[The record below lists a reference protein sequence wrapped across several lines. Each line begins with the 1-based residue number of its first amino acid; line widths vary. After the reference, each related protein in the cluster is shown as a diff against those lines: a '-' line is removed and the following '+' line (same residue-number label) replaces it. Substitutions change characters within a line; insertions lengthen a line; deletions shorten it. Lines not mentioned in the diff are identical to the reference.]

1 MPETT
6 NLNKSVSVVVD
17 YLPKVNYALLHN
29 GVKCLNYCEIENLS
43 GEDLRHVTVRLTG
56 ELVKPAET
64 FVEMLPKGQTVHVS
78 GLELEPDID
87 GLLQLTE
94 AVSTSFKIVIEE
106 LGVRREERGE
116 RREERTPNTQHPN
129 DQTTNTQQPAP
140 STEANTPL
148 YEKSFSLQLLT
159 FDEWPGVNVIPAVL
173 SAFVTPNDAAIS
185 PLLVK
190 AAGYLEKMTGSS
202 ALDEYQ
208 TRDPNRARAM
218 VAAVYKAVQ
227 SEGIVYS
234 APPASF
240 QSDGQRIRL
249 PEKVVSE
256 KLATCIDSTLLMA
269 SCLESMGIHP
279 LLVMMKGHILLG
291 AWLVDR
297 ICANALSD
305 DSAFLLKGSAD
316 GINEIVLVET
326 MGVTNNM
333 TFEQA
338 ENQAESTLRKEE
350 DNFSFFIDV
359 ARSRMEGV
367 RPLPLRVQSDGRW
380 QVRNEGLKHRVADE
394 RIAEKDRYD
403 VKIDQ
408 GVKLTKQQLWE
419 RKLLDI
425 SLRNNLT
432 NLRIGKRV
440 LPFISFAIEKIEDQL
455 QAHEDYTI
463 LPKPDSVKVEPNEF
477 GIIDSTTYKSQYENL
492 VLEGLKHNQIYSY
505 YTEGELKMA
514 LKFLY
519 RTSRTVL
526 EENGANSLFL
536 TLGLL
541 KWYETEK
548 SVRPRYAPLLL
559 LPVDIIRK
567 SGENYVVR
575 TRDEDVIMNVTM
587 LEMLKQ
593 QFKINLSSL
602 DPLPTDESGVDVKKI
617 LAVVRTHIMQQARW
631 DVIEEAMLGI
641 FSFNKFVMWNDI
653 HNNADKLR
661 DNKIVA
667 SLLDQRVAWKE
678 EGEGADARSIDRNNQ
693 PSTFAVPMDVDSSQ
707 LEAVV
712 ESGEGKSFIL
722 HGPPGTGK
730 SQTITNMIAN
740 ALYHG
745 KRVLFVAEKM
755 AALSVVQKRLTKI
768 GLEPFCLE
776 MHSNK
781 ATKTHFLHQLNMALE
796 VAHIK
801 SSEQYAETSK
811 QLFEQRKQ
819 LISYME
825 ALHRKHSSGLSLYDC
840 ITNYLSFEGGE
851 IKLPLAQLETITGQA
866 LQQAGE
872 EIAQLDTVFEV
883 TGHPSK
889 HPLKGLDIYDASLS
903 SMEKIE
909 NTLRQMVSV
918 AGKAARWPAFFD
930 RAEWPAKTAL
940 LKQVDELENGLAA
953 DYDKGVL
960 GEDVSALKTQWTEVL
975 DKWFLPRFFAKRKFL
990 KALKVYKK
998 KVKADDIE
1006 PLLSTLENRK
1016 GLLEQCKELLD
1027 PLGADRE
1034 LAVAT
1039 AKQLTDIIGSLQPL
1053 CHFDESQMTQV
1064 NAQLPTWLAHLDD
1077 ARNWTQ
1083 WSVRKQKLEQQK
1095 LQPVV
1100 DFIENQG
1107 KTGGEASDAL
1117 QKGVY
1122 HQLALKN
1129 IDADKTLQMFNG
1141 LIFEDIIEKYRQLAA
1156 QFQELTKKELYCRLA
1171 AAIPNMTI
1179 EAANTSEVGILK
1191 RNIKNGGRA
1200 TSIRQII
1207 DQIPTLLPKLCPCM
1221 LMSPISVAQYIDL
1234 NNDKFDLVIFDEASQ
1249 MPTSESIG
1257 AIARGKALVVVG
1269 DPMQMPPTSFFKTS
1283 ATDEEDADIEDMES
1297 ILDDC
1302 ITLSIPSRYLSWHY
1316 RSKHE
1321 SLIAFSNAQYYDSR
1335 LTTFPSVD
1343 DRLSKVQLIHVD
1355 GVYDKSRSRC
1365 NRAEAEAIVAE
1376 VVRRLSDPE
1385 LSERSIGIV
1394 SFSMVQ
1400 QNLIEDILVDT
1411 LAKQPKLEEKAF
1423 HSAEPIFIKNLENV
1437 QGDERDVILFSV
1449 GYGPDKNGNVSMNFG
1464 PLNNSGGERRL
1475 NVAVSRARYEMMIF
1489 STLRPE
1495 QIDLNRSKARGVEGL
1510 KRFLEFAQ
1518 SGRLPLN
1525 TGAAATNA
1533 VIQEKERST
1542 VATQLAEVLEQHG
1555 FKTDIN
1561 VGRSKFKVDLAVVDP
1576 TDEGRY
1582 ILGILCDGPNYF
1594 DTKTARDREITQPS
1608 VLNMLNWNIMRLW
1621 SVDWFEN
1628 RQKVI
1633 DRILEKLNQLKRAK
1647 PEDKNPQPFQTQP
1660 VKLFNIADEPV
1671 ENPAEGITEEYKFT
1685 TLNVPAHTGDM
1696 NYLLSHEAQLK
1707 KHIERI
1713 IATEQPITLS
1723 LLTKHISSIWEVPK
1737 VAKLK
1742 DKVAELA
1749 TSVAFFDSNQSGDNP
1764 CYWKDRQSGDNYKC
1778 FRTDSGRD
1786 ADDIPVIEL
1795 MNAIT
1800 YAVEQQIAVPVDDL
1814 KRQVAQLMGF
1824 TRRTTKT
1831 DAAVDAAAR
1840 KLISKGVI
1848 EIKDGQMVM
1857 K

>member
-1 MPETT
+1 MAET
-6 NLNKSVSVVVD
+6 NGAGKVSPAGNEKLKVVAD
-17 YLPKVNYALLHN
+17 YLPRVNYALLHN
-29 GVKCLNYCEIENLS
+29 GVRVMNYCDIENVC
-43 GEDLRHVTVRLTG
+43 GEDLRGVVVSVEGPMLKGSETAV
-56 ELVKPAET
+56 ELIPRD
-64 FVEMLPKGQTVHVS
+64 QTVHV
-78 GLELEPDID
+78 GNLQLVPDID
-87 GLLQLTE
+87 SLLQLTE
-94 AVSTSFKIVIEE
+94 AVSTTFTLKVACGQEVLFESSYPI
-106 LGVRREERGE
+106 
-116 RREERTPNTQHPN
+116 
-129 DQTTNTQQPAP
+129 A
-140 STEANTPL
+140 
-148 YEKSFSLQLLT
+148 LLA
-159 FDEWPGVNVIPAVL
+159 FDEWPGTGILPTVL
-173 SAFVTPNDAAIS
+173 SAFVTPNDTAV
-185 PLLVK
+185 PGLLTE
-190 AAGYLEKMTGSS
+190 AAGWLEKMTGSS

-208 TRDPNRARAM
+208 TRDSNRVRAM

-227 SEGIVYS
+227 SRGIVYS

-240 QSDGQRIRL
+240 QSEGQRVRL
-249 PEKVVSE
+249 PEKVVAD
-256 KLATCIDSTLLMA
+256 KLATCMDTTLLMA
-269 SCLESMGIHP
+269 SCMEAMGVHP
-279 LLVMMKGHILLG
+279 LLVMMKGHIMVG

-297 ICANALSD
+297 ISANALSD
-305 DSAFLLKGSAD
+305 DSALLLKGSAD

-326 MGVTNNM
+326 TFVTQNA

-338 ENQAESTLRKEE
+338 ANQAESTLRKGE
-350 DNFSFFIDV
+350 DDFLFFIDV
-359 ARSRMEGV
+359 ARSRMDGI
-367 RPLPLRVQSDGRW
+367 RPLPQRIQADGHW
-380 QVRNEGLKHRVADE
+380 QVKNDGVEHRVADE
-394 RIAEKDRYD
+394 KLAEKEHIE
-403 VKIDQ
+403 VNMDQ
-408 GVKLTKQQLWE
+408 GTKLTKQQLWE

-440 LPFISFAIEKIEDQL
+440 LPFISFAIEKLEDQI
-455 QAHEDYTI
+455 QAHEDYSI
-463 LPKPDSVKVEPNEF
+463 LPKPDAVKVEPNEW
-477 GIIDSTTYKSQYENL
+477 GIYDSSNYKNQYENL
-492 VLEGLKHNQIYSY
+492 VVEGTKHNQLYSY
-505 YTEGELKMA
+505 YTEAELKQA

-536 TLGLL
+536 TLGVL
-541 KWYETEK
+541 KWYETPK
-548 SVRPRYAPLLL
+548 SVRPRYAPILLM
-559 LPVDIIRK
+559 PVDIIRK
-567 SGENYVVR
+567 SGENYIVR
-575 TRDEDVIMNVTM
+575 SRDEDIIMNVTM

-602 DPLPTDESGVDVKKI
+602 DPLPTDDSGVDVKKI
-617 LAVVRTHIMQQARW
+617 LTIVRTHIMEQARW

-653 HNNADKLR
+653 HNNASRLR

-678 EGEGADARSIDRNNQ
+678 DGEGVDARTVDRTNE
-693 PSTFAVPMDVDSSQ
+693 PASFAAPLDVDSSQ

-781 ATKTHFLHQLNMALE
+781 ATKTHFLHQLDMALN
-796 VAHIK
+796 VAHFK
-801 SSEQYAETSK
+801 SSEQYAETSR

-819 LISYME
+819 LIGYME

-840 ITNYLSFEGGE
+840 ITHYLAIEGDE
-851 IKLPLAQLETITGQA
+851 LRLPLEQLSRVNGQT
-866 LQQAGE
+866 LEQQGE
-872 EIAQLDTVFEV
+872 EIASLDTVFQV
-883 TGHPSK
+883 TGQPSQ
-889 HPLKGLDIYDASLS
+889 HPLKGLDIRDASLAA
-903 SMEKIE
+903 MEKADKQ
-909 NTLRQMVSV
+909 LRQMVSV
-918 AGKAARWPAFFD
+918 VGKAARWPSFFD
-930 RAEWPAKTAL
+930 RKEWLEKAAV
-940 LKQVDELENGLAA
+940 LKQVEAVEKEVTGQ
-953 DYDKGVL
+953 YDKSVL
-960 GEDVSALKTQWTEVL
+960 GEDVVALKTRWAEVQ
-975 DKWFLPRFFAKRKFL
+975 DKWFLPRFFAKRGL
-990 KALKVYKK
+990 MKALRVFRKDMS
-998 KVKADDIE
+998 ADEID
-1006 PLLSTLENRK
+1006 PLIGRLEQRN
-1016 GLLEQCKELLD
+1016 GLLDQCKALLD

-1034 LAVAT
+1034 EAAQT
-1039 AKQLTDIIGSLQPL
+1039 AKTLSDMIEGLKPV
-1053 CHFDESQMTQV
+1053 CRFDTSNMTRV
-1064 NAQLPTWLAHLDD
+1064 NEQLPTWIAHLDE
-1077 ARNWTQ
+1077 ARQWSQ
-1083 WSVRKQKLEQQK
+1083 WSVRKLKLEEQQ

-1100 DFIENQG
+1100 DAIENQG
-1107 KTGGEASDAL
+1107 KTGSEASDAL
-1117 QKGVY
+1117 RKGVY

-1129 IDADKTLQMFNG
+1129 IDADPTLQMFNG
-1141 LIFEDIIEKYRQLAA
+1141 LIFEDMIDKYRQLAA
-1156 QFQELTKKELYCRLA
+1156 QFQELTKQELYCRLA
-1171 AAIPNMTI
+1171 SAIPNMTI

-1191 RNIKNGGRA
+1191 RNIKNNGRA

-1343 DRLSKVQLIHVD
+1343 DRVSKVQLVHVD
-1355 GVYDKSRSRC
+1355 GVYDKSHSRC
-1365 NRAEAEAIVAE
+1365 NRAEAEAIVGE
-1376 VVRRLSDPE
+1376 IVRRLSDDK
-1385 LSERSIGIV
+1385 LCERSIGVV
-1394 SFSMVQ
+1394 SFSLVQ
-1400 QNLIEDILVDT
+1400 QNLIEDILIET
-1411 LAKQPKLEEKAF
+1411 LAKQPKLEERAF

-1518 SGRLPLN
+1518 NGRLPIIAN
-1525 TGAAATNA
+1525 T
-1533 VIQEKERST
+1533 KETAGNNPSAKTADLHT
-1542 VATQLAEVLEQHG
+1542 VTTQLA
-1555 FKTDIN
+1555 DILRRNGYTVDMN
-1561 VGRSKFKVDLAVVDP
+1561 VGRSHFKVDLAVLDP

-1582 ILGILCDGPNYF
+1582 LLGILCDGPSYYE
-1594 DTKTARDREITQPS
+1594 TKTARDREITQPS

-1628 RQKVI
+1628 RQKVT
-1633 DRILEKLNQLKRAK
+1633 DRIMTRLRELEKAK
-1647 PEDKNPQPFQTQP
+1647 PEDKNPAPLKMQP
-1660 VKLFNIADEPV
+1660 VKFFNVADQPV
-1671 ENPAEGITEEYKFT
+1671 ENPAEGIAVEYQFT
-1685 TLNVPAHTGDM
+1685 TLNVPAHSGDL
-1696 NYLLSHEAQLK
+1696 NYLLSHDAQVK
-1707 KHIERI
+1707 KHVERI
-1713 IATEQPITLS
+1713 ISTEQPISLS
-1723 LLTKHISSIWEVPK
+1723 LLVKHIANVWEVSK
-1737 VAKLK
+1737 GVKLK
-1742 DKVAELA
+1742 DKVAQLA
-1749 TSVAFFDSNQSGDNP
+1749 MSVAFFDSNQAGDNP
-1764 CYWKDRQSGDNYKC
+1764 CYWMDRAKADAYKQ
-1778 FRTDSGRD
+1778 FRTESGRD
-1786 ADDIPVIEL
+1786 AADIPVVEV
-1795 MNAIT
+1795 MNAIMF
-1800 YAVEQQIAVPVDDL
+1800 AIGQQVSVPTDDL
-1814 KRQVAQLMGF
+1814 KRQIAQLFGF
-1824 TRRTTKT
+1824 ARRTPKT
-1831 DAAVDAAAR
+1831 DAMVDTALGR
-1840 KLISKGVI
+1840 LLKLGTLEQKEGSVVI
-1848 EIKDGQMVM
+1848 P
-1857 K
+1857 

>member
-1 MPETT
+1 MMADT
-6 NLNKSVSVVVD
+6 NMENKQNSGLSEQASGLVSQPTQKASSDKLKVVAD
-17 YLPKVNYALLHN
+17 FLPRVNYALLHN
-29 GVKCLNYCEIENLS
+29 GVRVLNYCDIENCS
-43 GEDLRHVTVRLTG
+43 GEDLRHVFVSVEGDMLKGCETAV
-56 ELVKPAET
+56 ELIPR
-64 FVEMLPKGQTVHVS
+64 GQTVHVG
-78 GLELEPDID
+78 GLQLVPDID
-87 GLLQLTE
+87 ALLQLTE
-94 AVSTSFKIVIEE
+94 AVSTSFTLRISQPGATDDEKVI
-106 LGVRREERGE
+106 
-116 RREERTPNTQHPN
+116 
-129 DQTTNTQQPAP
+129 
-140 STEANTPL
+140 L
-148 YEKSFSLQLLT
+148 YEASYPITLLT
-159 FDEWPGVNVIPAVL
+159 FDEWPGTSIMPTVL
-173 SAFVTPNDAAIS
+173 TSFVTPNDATVSA
-185 PLLVK
+185 LLTE
-190 AAGYLEKMTGSS
+190 AAALLDKMTGSS

-208 TRDPNRARAM
+208 TRDPNRVRAM
-218 VAAVYKAVQ
+218 VAAVYKAIQ
-227 SEGIVYS
+227 GRGIIYS
-234 APPASF
+234 NPPASF
-240 QSDGQRIRL
+240 QSTGQRIRL
-249 PEKVVSE
+249 PEKVLSE
-256 KLATCIDSTLLMA
+256 KLATCMDSALLMA
-269 SCLESMGIHP
+269 SCLEAMGVHP
-279 LLVMMKGHILLG
+279 LLVMMKGHIMVG

-305 DSAFLLKGSAD
+305 DSTFLLKGSAD
-316 GINEIVLVET
+316 GINEIVLVEST
-326 MGVTNNM
+326 CVTSDT
-333 TFEQA
+333 TFERA
-338 ENQAESTLRKEE
+338 VNQAESKLRGGE
-350 DNFSFFIDV
+350 DDFQFFLDV
-359 ARSRMEGV
+359 SRSRMDGI
-367 RPLPLRVQSDGRW
+367 RPLPQRVMGDGHW
-380 QVRNEGLKHRVADE
+380 TVVNTGLEHRVANE
-394 RIAEKDRYD
+394 KLAEKERFE
-403 VKIDQ
+403 VEVEQ

-440 LPFISFAIEKIEDQL
+440 LPFISFAIEKLEDQI
-455 QAHEDYTI
+455 QAHEDYSI
-463 LPKPDSVKVEPNEF
+463 LPKPDSVKVEPNEW
-477 GIIDSTTYKSQYENL
+477 GIYDSSNFKNQYENM
-492 VLEGLKHNQIYSY
+492 VLEGTKHNQLYSY
-505 YTEGELKMA
+505 YTEAELKQT

-541 KWYETEK
+541 KWYETPK
-548 SVRPRYAPLLL
+548 SVRPRYAPILMM
-559 LPVDIIRK
+559 PVDIIRK
-567 SGENYVVR
+567 SGENYIIR
-575 TRDEDVIMNVTM
+575 SRDEDIILNITM

-617 LAVVRTHIMQQARW
+617 LTIVRTHIMEQARW

-678 EGEGADARSIDRNNQ
+678 EDSGTDARAIDRNEQ
-693 PSTFAVPMDVDSSQ
+693 PATFAAPLDVDSSQ

-781 ATKTHFLHQLNMALE
+781 ATKTHFLQQLNMALE

-819 LISYME
+819 LIDYME

-840 ITNYLSFEGGE
+840 ITQYLSIEGDE
-851 IKLPLAQLETITGQA
+851 LRLPLAQINEINGQTL
-866 LQQAGE
+866 LQQGD
-872 EIAQLDTVFEV
+872 EIASLDTVFQV
-883 TGHPSK
+883 TGQPSQ
-889 HPLKGLDIYDASLS
+889 HPLKGLDIYDASLVA
-903 SMEKIE
+903 MEKID
-909 NTLRQMVSV
+909 NGLRQMTSV
-918 AGKAARWPAFFD
+918 VGKAARWPSFFD
-930 RAEWPAKTAL
+930 KAEWPEKAAL
-940 LKQVDELENGLAA
+940 LKQAEEVEKTVTGE
-953 DYDKGVL
+953 YDKSVL
-960 GEDVSALKTQWTEVL
+960 SEDVNAMKARWAEVQ
-975 DKWFLPRFFAKRKFL
+975 DKWFLPRFFAKRKLMKELRLFR
-990 KALKVYKK
+990 KDMT
-998 KVKADDIE
+998 ADQID
-1006 PLLSTLENRK
+1006 PLIGQLENRNA
-1016 GLLEQCKELLD
+1016 LLDQCKDLLA
-1027 PLGADRE
+1027 PLGADQE
-1034 LAVAT
+1034 QAATT
-1039 AKQLTDIIGSLQPL
+1039 AKQLAGMIDQLKEL
-1053 CHFDESQMTQV
+1053 CHFDPSNMTAV
-1064 NAQLPTWLAHLDD
+1064 NAQLPTWIAHLDE
-1077 ARNWTQ
+1077 ARTWTQ
-1083 WSVRKQKLEQQK
+1083 WSVRKRKLEQQK

-1100 DFIENQG
+1100 SYIENQG

-1117 QKGVY
+1117 LKGVY

-1141 LIFEDIIEKYRQLAA
+1141 LIFEDMIDKYRQLAA

-1191 RNIKNGGRA
+1191 RNIKNNGRA

-1321 SLIAFSNAQYYDSR
+1321 SLIAFSNANYYDSR

-1343 DRLSKVQLIHVD
+1343 DRVSKVQLVHVD
-1355 GVYDKSRSRC
+1355 GVYDKSHSRC
-1365 NRAEAEAIVAE
+1365 NRAEAEAIVDE
-1376 VVRRLSDPE
+1376 VVRRLSDPK

-1394 SFSMVQ
+1394 SFSLVQ
-1400 QNLIEDILVDT
+1400 QNLIEDILIDT

-1518 SGRLPLN
+1518 NGRLPLN
-1525 TGAAATNA
+1525 ATTTSANPMEK
-1533 VIQEKERST
+1533 EKERST
-1542 VATQLAEVLEQHG
+1542 VATQLAEILRRNGYTV
-1555 FKTDIN
+1555 DMN
-1561 VGRSKFKVDLAVVDP
+1561 VGRSHFKVDLAVLDP
-1576 TDEGRY
+1576 TDDGRY
-1582 ILGILCDGPNYF
+1582 LLGILCDGPSYYE
-1594 DTKTARDREITQPS
+1594 TKTARDREITQPS

-1628 RQKVI
+1628 RQKVTE
-1633 DRILEKLNQLKRAK
+1633 RIMAKLKELEKAK
-1647 PEDKNPQPFQTQP
+1647 PEDKNPEPLNIQPLKF
-1660 VKLFNIADEPV
+1660 FNVADEPV

-1685 TLNVPAHTGDM
+1685 TLNVPAHSGDIS
-1696 NYLLSHEAQLK
+1696 YLLSHDSQVK
-1707 KHIERI
+1707 KHVERI
-1713 IATEQPITLS
+1713 ISTEQPITLS
-1723 LLTKHISSIWEVPK
+1723 LLINHISKVWEVGRT
-1737 VAKLK
+1737 AKLK

-1749 TSVAFFDSNQSGDNP
+1749 LSVAFFDSNQAGDNP
-1764 CYWKDRQSGDNYKC
+1764 CYWMDRKLSESYKK

-1786 ADDIPVIEL
+1786 AADIPVIEV
-1795 MNAIT
+1795 MNAVS
-1800 YAVEQQIAVPVDDL
+1800 YAMRQQVAVPFDDL
-1814 KRQVAQLMGF
+1814 KRQVAQLFGF
-1824 TRRTTKT
+1824 TRRTPKT
-1831 DAAVDAAAR
+1831 DAMVEEAAG
-1840 KLISKGVI
+1840 KLIKKSVI
-1848 EIKDGQMVM
+1848 EKKDDTLVL
-1857 K
+1857 KS